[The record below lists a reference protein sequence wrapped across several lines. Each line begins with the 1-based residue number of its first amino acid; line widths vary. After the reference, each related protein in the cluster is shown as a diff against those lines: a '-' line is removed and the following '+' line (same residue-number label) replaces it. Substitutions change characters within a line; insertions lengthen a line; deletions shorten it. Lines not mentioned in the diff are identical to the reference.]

1 MRTSTTPS
9 PVGAQKPARAGH
21 GCRLRATETEAR
33 RLARDER
40 RDHALGHPLPLS
52 NFSDVRK
59 RGVSHAVHTSTP
71 GSLSS
76 FSGLDH
82 GGSVPASRS
91 TSNSWGVSA
100 SRHTAASTRRAVLAP
115 YANARKCNLVC
126 RFSPSADT
134 RSAFNTHPVDR
145 TDEGAF
151 LQGVARPHALCLRR
165 ALLQQESELE
175 G

>member
-1 MRTSTTPS
+1 M
-9 PVGAQKPARAGH
+9 
-21 GCRLRATETEAR
+21 R

-82 GGSVPASRS
+82 GGSVPA
-91 TSNSWGVSA
+91 GVWVRVTARLGDA
-100 SRHTAASTRRAVLAP
+100 SVVGAA
-115 YANARKCNLVC
+115 ARC
-126 RFSPSADT
+126 
-134 RSAFNTHPVDR
+134 
-145 TDEGAF
+145 GA
-151 LQGVARPHALCLRR
+151 CLTQHFK
-165 ALLQQESELE
+165 LL
-175 G
+175 GR

>member
-1 MRTSTTPS
+1 MPPAPLTADGPAVFVS
-9 PVGAQKPARAGH
+9 VGENAVVGEGVSYVHMHNLKLVGPAPFDPAESDNEVSNAKRVLGPQLHARGTGVGCGQRRQRCAG
-21 GCRLRATETEAR
+21 LW
-33 RLARDER
+33 DER

-82 GGSVPASRS
+82 GGSVPASRR

-100 SRHTAASTRRAVLAP
+100 SRHSDSVL
-115 YANARKCNLVC
+115 
-126 RFSPSADT
+126 
-134 RSAFNTHPVDR
+134 PV
-145 TDEGAF
+145 
-151 LQGVARPHALCLRR
+151 
-165 ALLQQESELE
+165 
-175 G
+175 